1 MHPDHKF
8 LHELQEI
15 LTRVQKEYDLS
26 ISKFDQLDI
35 RPYFYTATGNIVYSY
50 LLLFLSAD
58 TTLANKEWWAKIT
71 ARNEMMEKDHQ
82 AINILSPEFD
92 KKGIKPYKQIYD
104 HYLTTLSLQEYIPL
118 YDIVRLIR
126 NTIHSNGV
134 YISKDGTDKI
144 CSWKTSTF
152 AFKHLQSIDLL
163 SVENI
168 IFLTHEI
175 YDSIEETLNNPCLQK
190 IKYIE
195 NKYN

>member
-1 MHPDHKF
+1 M
-8 LHELQEI
+8 
-15 LTRVQKEYDLS
+15 
-26 ISKFDQLDI
+26 
-35 RPYFYTATGNIVYSY
+35 
-50 LLLFLSAD
+50 LFLSAD

-82 AINILSPEFD
+82 AIKNLSGMTKHSFFVYFFSTIEMLHRKTINILSPEFD

-104 HYLTTLSLQEYIPL
+104 HYLTTFSLQEYIPL

-134 YISKDGTDKI
+134 YISKDGTGKI
-144 CSWKTSTF
+144 CSWKTSIF

-190 IKYIE
+190 IKY
-195 NKYN
+195 